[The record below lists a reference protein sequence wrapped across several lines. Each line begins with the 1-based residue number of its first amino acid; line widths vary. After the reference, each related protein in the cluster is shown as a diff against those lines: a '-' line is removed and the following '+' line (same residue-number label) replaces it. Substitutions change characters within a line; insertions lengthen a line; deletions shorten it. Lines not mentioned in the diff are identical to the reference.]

1 MKVILKQDVPGSG
14 KKGELVNVS
23 DGYGRNYLLPKGLAV
38 EANAQAMNELKAR
51 QAAKEHHAA
60 VGKQTAQELANRLN
74 GKTVKLTAKAG
85 ANGKLFGSITAKEIS
100 EEIKKQFD
108 AEIDKR
114 KISLDTEIKAFGSY
128 TAQAKLHPGINAQLR
143 IEVGEA

>member
-1 MKVILKQDVPGSG
+1 MTGVQTCA
-14 KKGELVNVS
+14 
-23 DGYGRNYLLPKGLAV
+23 LPIS
-38 EANAQAMNELKAR
+38 
-51 QAAKEHHAA
+51 
-60 VGKQTAQELANRLN
+60 
-74 GKTVKLTAKAG
+74 G

-128 TAQAKLHPGINAQLR
+128 TAQTKLHPGINAQLR

>member
-60 VGKQTAQELANRLN
+60 VEKQTAQELAGRLN

>member
-60 VGKQTAQELANRLN
+60 VEKQTAHELANRLN

>member
-60 VGKQTAQELANRLN
+60 VEKQTAQELANRLN

-143 IEVGEA
+143 IEVGES